1 MKIGQFESFD
11 GTPDVS
17 EDRRIELPCGGG
29 KPDFE
34 I

>member
-17 EDRRIELPCGGG
+17 EDLRIELPCGGG